1 MKTDFTLEELAA
13 EVQEWCE
20 AHGVVPASGQA
31 SDQLSERTIRYYRS
45 LGLLDAAVAAAGARF
60 TQKHR
65 LQLIAVRLLQAQGL
79 PLRQIREL
87 LYGRSLRDLQEIERQ
102 GGVEARQ
109 VPSPQFAPS
118 RREQWGVMP
127 LTEDFMIVSRSGLD
141 LPNRLLRRLG
151 EQIREY
157 EMTVTE
163 GGAVAGTGKGGRR

>member
-1 MKTDFTLEELAA
+1 MNAEFTLEDLAA
-13 EVQEWCE
+13 EVQGWCE

-31 SDQLSERTIRYYRS
+31 SEQLSERTIRYYRT
-45 LGLLDAAVAAAGARF
+45 LGLLDAAVATAGARF

-65 LQLIAVRLLQAQGL
+65 LQLIAVRLLQAQGQ

-87 LYGRSLRDLQEIERQ
+87 LYGRSLTDLRQIEQR
-102 GGVEARQ
+102 GGLEARLTEA
-109 VPSPQFAPS
+109 PQFAPS

-127 LTEDFMIVSRSGLD
+127 LTDDFMIVSRSGVD

-157 EMTVTE
+157 EMTAAA
-163 GGAVAGTGKGGRR
+163 GAPKGGRR